1 MQLPIVAPAPL
12 VTAHAEV
19 FRDLFENRRQF
30 QHFQNYVTGLIVLDN
45 KSLANMTRCVL
56 ESADKTNLSRFF
68 SEAPWFQDRVNDRRL
83 EYLLQQTQAR
93 RGPKADAILI
103 LDDTLCEHV
112 GSLFD
117 YVDRHYNHGDDTY
130 PLAHNPVTSHYVS
143 GPVRFPVDL
152 RLYRRYEEC
161 TQWERF
167 VQQHFPDRPIPTTT
181 KERTRFHKEVDPIL
195 LADANFQKL
204 HQQFRTKID
213 LGIAL
218 LEAAVQHK
226 VPFSVLLF
234 DSWYLADEL
243 VSMARYYKKDWVSLL
258 KKNRNLETNS
268 FVLKDAEGQPIRLE
282 GPHIAVEDL
291 VPLIPPTAYR
301 AVTIGDKTYWTFT
314 LAVRLP
320 GLGKVRL
327 VVSFKNAELTGT
339 YAVLVSNR
347 VDWNAQRI
355 LTLYVQR
362 WPIETFYQD
371 GKGHLGLDTYRMR
384 SAEAIEKHWCLVFVA
399 YSLLHLD
406 CLPSSPSKGSLP
418 VKTIGEAC
426 RQQAQ
431 VLIEALILYA
441 HEQLQRGQK
450 AEDLFGSLFAK
461 QQTGLARC

>member
-1 MQLPIVAPAPL
+1 MQLPIVAPAPI
-12 VTAHAEV
+12 VTAHAAI

-93 RGPKADAILI
+93 RGPKADALLI

-152 RLYRRYEEC
+152 RLYRRYEEL
-161 TQWERF
+161 TQWEAF
-167 VQQHFPDRPIPTTT
+167 VHKHCPDRPIPTTK
-181 KERTRFHKEVDPIL
+181 KERARLHKEIDPIL
-195 LADANFQKL
+195 LEDPDFQKL
-204 HQQFRTKID
+204 HLQFRTKID
-213 LGIAL
+213 LGIEL
-218 LEAAVQHK
+218 LAAAIQHK
-226 VPFSVLLF
+226 IPFSVLLF
-234 DSWYLADEL
+234 DSWYLAEEL
-243 VSMARYYKKDWVSLL
+243 VSMARYRHKDWISLL

-268 FVLKDAEGQPIRLE
+268 FVLKDVTGQPIRLE
-282 GPHIAVEDL
+282 GPHIAVDDL
-291 VPLIPPTAYR
+291 VPRIPPTAYR
-301 AVTIGDKTYWTFT
+301 EVTVGDKTYWTFT
-314 LAVRLP
+314 LTVRLP

-355 LTLYVQR
+355 ITLYLQR

-384 SAEAIEKHWCLVFVA
+384 NAEAIQKHWCLVFVA
-399 YSLLHLD
+399 YSFLHLD
-406 CLPSSPSKGSLP
+406 CLPPSPTKGSLP
-418 VKTIGEAC
+418 IKTIGEAC

-431 VLIEALILYA
+431 ALMQAVILYA
-441 HEQLQRGQK
+441 HEHLQLGQRAQ
-450 AEDLFGSLFAK
+450 DIFDYLFAK
-461 QQTGLARC
+461 QQPVLAR

>member
-12 VTAHAEV
+12 VTAHADV

-30 QHFQNYVTGLIVLDN
+30 QHFQNYLTGLIVLDN

-83 EYLLQQTQAR
+83 EYLLQQTKAR
-93 RGPKADAILI
+93 RGPQADAILI

-143 GPVRFPVDL
+143 GAVRFPVDL
-152 RLYRRYEEC
+152 RVYRRYEEV
-161 TQWERF
+161 TRWEAF
-167 VQQHFPDRPIPTTT
+167 VYKHFPDRPIPTQK
-181 KERTRFHKEVDPIL
+181 KERTRLHKAVAPVLLEDP
-195 LADANFQKL
+195 DFQQL

-218 LEAAVQHK
+218 LEAAIQPK

-243 VSMARYYKKDWVSLL
+243 GSMARYRNNDWLSLL

-268 FVLKDAEGQPIRLE
+268 FVLKDAAGKPLHLE
-282 GPHIAVEDL
+282 GPHMAVEDL
-291 VPLIPPTAYR
+291 VPLIPSTAYR
-301 AVTIGDKTYWTFT
+301 AVTVGDKTYWTFT

-327 VVSFKNAELTGT
+327 VLSFANAELTGT
-339 YAVLVSNR
+339 AAMLVTNR
-347 VDWNAQRI
+347 VDWSAQRI
-355 LTLYVQR
+355 ITLYLQR
-362 WPIETFYQD
+362 WPIEISQPYY
-371 GKGHLGLDTYRMR
+371 GSR
-384 SAEAIEKHWCLVFVA
+384 A
-399 YSLLHLD
+399 SL
-406 CLPSSPSKGSLP
+406 SL
-418 VKTIGEAC
+418 A
-426 RQQAQ
+426 A
-431 VLIEALILYA
+431 A
-441 HEQLQRGQK
+441 
-450 AEDLFGSLFAK
+450 
-461 QQTGLARC
+461 

>member
-83 EYLLQQTQAR
+83 ESLLQQTQAR

-117 YVDRHYNHGDDTY
+117 YGDRHSNHGDDTY
-130 PLAHNPVTSHYVS
+130 PLAHNPVTSPYVS

-152 RLYRRYEEC
+152 RLYRRYEEL
-161 TQWERF
+161 TPWEAF
-167 VQQHFPDRPIPTTT
+167 VQQHFPGRPIPTTK
-181 KERTRFHKEVDPIL
+181 KERARLHKEIDPL
-195 LADANFQKL
+195 LLEDPHFQKL
-204 HQQFRTKID
+204 HAQFRTKID
-213 LGIAL
+213 LGIEL
-218 LEAAVQHK
+218 LEAAIQHK
-226 VPFSVLLF
+226 IPFSVLLF
-234 DSWYLADEL
+234 DSWYLAEEL
-243 VSMARYYKKDWVSLL
+243 VSMARYRKKDWISLL
-258 KKNRNLETNS
+258 KKHRNLETNS
-268 FVLKDAEGQPIRLE
+268 FVLKDATGQPIRLE
-282 GPHIAVEDL
+282 GPHIAVDDL
-291 VPLIPPTAYR
+291 VPRIPPSAYR
-301 AVTIGDKTYWTFT
+301 EVTVGDKTYWPFT

-355 LTLYVQR
+355 ITLYLQR

-384 SAEAIEKHWCLVFVA
+384 NAEAIQKHWCLVFVA
-399 YSLLHLD
+399 YSFLHLD
-406 CLPSSPSKGSLP
+406 CLPLSPTKGSLP
-418 VKTIGEAC
+418 IKTIGEAC

-431 VLIEALILYA
+431 ALMQALMLYT
-441 HEQLQRGQK
+441 HERLQLGQRV
-450 AEDLFGSLFAK
+450 EDIFAYVFAK
-461 QQTGLARC
+461 QQPVIAR

>member
-12 VTAHAEV
+12 VTAHADV

-30 QHFQNYVTGLIVLDN
+30 QHFQNYLTGLIVLDN

-83 EYLLQQTQAR
+83 EYLLQQTKAR
-93 RGPKADAILI
+93 RGPQADAILI

-143 GPVRFPVDL
+143 GPVRFPVDV
-152 RLYRRYEEC
+152 RLYRRYEEF
-161 TQWERF
+161 TNWETF
-167 VQQHFPDRPIPTTT
+167 VHKHVPERVIPTKK
-181 KERTRFHKEVDPIL
+181 KERTRLHKAVEPVL
-195 LADANFQKL
+195 LEAPDFQQL

-213 LGIAL
+213 LGIEL
-218 LEAAVQHK
+218 LDAAIQHK
-226 VPFSVLLF
+226 VPFRVLLF
-234 DSWYLADEL
+234 DTWYLADEL
-243 VSMARYYKKDWVSLL
+243 VSMARYHNKDWVSLL

-268 FVLKDAEGQPIRLE
+268 FVLKDAAGQPIRLA

-301 AVTIGDKTYWTFT
+301 AVTVGDKTYWTFT

-347 VDWNAQRI
+347 VDWSAQRI
-355 LTLYVQR
+355 IALYLQR
-362 WPIETFYQD
+362 WPIE
-371 GKGHLGLDTYRMR
+371 
-384 SAEAIEKHWCLVFVA
+384 VV
-399 YSLLHLD
+399 
-406 CLPSSPSKGSLP
+406 
-418 VKTIGEAC
+418 
-426 RQQAQ
+426 
-431 VLIEALILYA
+431 
-441 HEQLQRGQK
+441 
-450 AEDLFGSLFAK
+450 
-461 QQTGLARC
+461 